1 MQYKVCEIVQ
11 LISTVSILIVDLCG
25 SEDDIEFYAMTTCT
39 DRKSTTLKS
48 LREKKIKK
56 NKEF

>member
-11 LISTVSILIVDLCG
+11 LISTVSILIVDHCG
-25 SEDDIEFYAMTTCT
+25 SEDDSEFYAMTTCT

-48 LREKKIKK
+48 WREKNKK
-56 NKEF
+56 NDEF